1 MIAMRR
7 AGAALLV
14 GLLALHT
21 DARAEWVLTLYTG
34 ASHTY
39 ASTVHVT
46 QPATGSDASFEGV
59 PWAPH
64 PFALGA
70 PYYGVR
76 VSYFPSRRAHVGA
89 TLDFTHYKMYAETAQ
104 PVKAA
109 GVWNG
114 VPFRAYAPLDRYVQD
129 FQISHGVNLASL
141 AVQYRWN
148 PQFDRGP
155 WEKHVGVG
163 LLAYLPHSK
172 GTIDGL
178 AVNGDYGYAGWGGQI
193 FGGVEYALPRR
204 WTPRGPLVALLIES
218 KLDMGSL
225 DLELDPLTRVHTR
238 VATLHLLGGIAL
250 HFE

>member
-1 MIAMRR
+1 VRR

-14 GLLALHT
+14 GLFALHT

-46 QPATGSDASFEGV
+46 RPSTASDASFDGV

-76 VSYFPSRRAHVGA
+76 LSYFPSRKAHVGA
-89 TLDFTHYKMYAETAQ
+89 TLDFTHYKMYAETAE
-104 PVKAA
+104 PVKAR

-114 VPFRAYAPLDRYVQD
+114 APLHADAPLDRYVQS
-129 FQISHGVNLASL
+129 FQISHGINLTSL
-141 AVQYRWN
+141 DGQYRWN
-148 PQFDRGP
+148 PLFEHGP
-155 WEKHVGVG
+155 WEKHVGAG
-163 LLAYLPHSK
+163 LLVYLPHSE

-178 AVNGDYGYAGWGGQI
+178 GVSGDYRYAGWGGQI
-193 FGGVEYALPRR
+193 FGGVEYALHRR
-204 WTPRGPLVALLIES
+204 WTPRWSRLTLLIES

-225 DLELDPLTRVHTR
+225 DLDLDPLTRVHTR
-238 VATLHLLGGIAL
+238 VATLHLLGGIAV
-250 HFE
+250 HF